1 MSSQIP
7 EEIHI
12 RHCTL
17 SEFHKGSN
25 ATAATK
31 NICDVYPSA
40 LDVLKYQRAQVG
52 ANPFQTIDELSIA
65 LTNFDRPSKNIGN
78 RLRLI
83 KDCVYVPP
91 LPGDLLDLRHM
102 IEAAVARIIS
112 GKLNKVWDELAY

>member
-78 RLRLI
+78 RLVKQTEQLSGFRIICLKI
-83 KDCVYVPP
+83 AE
-91 LPGDLLDLRHM
+91 LTDLRHATYCFNGT
-102 IEAAVARIIS
+102 IQNYSLIA
-112 GKLNKVWDELAY
+112 